1 MSEELRETIKNLQN
15 NPLVKCGSYEFIVDS
30 NITYAEIYILL
41 EFIRSQEQENKKY
54 KEEKRLILKLIIL
67 VIVVLGQAFVI
78 GFGVNLI
85 DDLKATANG
94 YESDR
99 NLCRSQ
105 LDSLTQ
111 ELERM
116 QNE

>member
-1 MSEELRETIKNLQN
+1 MVKNDKLWNFLFVYAVVVSVVMLIEL
-15 NPLVKCGSYEFIVDS
+15 G
-30 NITYAEIYILL
+30 AILL
-41 EFIRSQEQENKKY
+41 
-54 KEEKRLILKLIIL
+54 
-67 VIVVLGQAFVI
+67 
-78 GFGVNLI
+78 GVDII

-111 ELERM
+111 ELERW
-116 QNE
+116 QSE

>member
-1 MSEELRETIKNLQN
+1 MNKEDILWIS
-15 NPLVKCGSYEFIVDS
+15 IV
-30 NITYAEIYILL
+30 
-41 EFIRSQEQENKKY
+41 
-54 KEEKRLILKLIIL
+54 IL
-67 VIVVLGQAFVI
+67 VSIVMVQSFVI

-111 ELERM
+111 ELERW

>member
-1 MSEELRETIKNLQN
+1 MN
-15 NPLVKCGSYEFIVDS
+15 
-30 NITYAEIYILL
+30 
-41 EFIRSQEQENKKY
+41 
-54 KEEKRLILKLIIL
+54 KEEKLWTALIIA
-67 VIVVLGQAFVI
+67 IIIIFGEVLIIAFGI
-78 GFGVNLI
+78 GLI

-111 ELERM
+111 ELERW

>member
-1 MSEELRETIKNLQN
+1 MKT
-15 NPLVKCGSYEFIVDS
+15 
-30 NITYAEIYILL
+30 
-41 EFIRSQEQENKKY
+41 
-54 KEEKRLILKLIIL
+54 KEDKLWTAVIIL
-67 VIVVLGQAFVI
+67 VIMVFELAFAIV
-78 GFGVNLI
+78 FAKDLI

-105 LDSLTQ
+105 LDSLIQ
-111 ELERM
+111 DYERL

>member
-1 MSEELRETIKNLQN
+1 M
-15 NPLVKCGSYEFIVDS
+15 
-30 NITYAEIYILL
+30 
-41 EFIRSQEQENKKY
+41 NKEDK
-54 KEEKRLILKLIIL
+54 LWTALIIA
-67 VIVVLGQAFVI
+67 IIIIFGQVLAI
-78 GFGVNLI
+78 AFGVGLI

-111 ELERM
+111 DYERL
-116 QNE
+116 QND

>member
-1 MSEELRETIKNLQN
+1 MKT
-15 NPLVKCGSYEFIVDS
+15 
-30 NITYAEIYILL
+30 
-41 EFIRSQEQENKKY
+41 
-54 KEEKRLILKLIIL
+54 KEDKLWTALIIL
-67 VIVVLGQAFVI
+67 VIVVLEEAFVI
-78 GFGVNLI
+78 AFAKGLI

-111 ELERM
+111 DYERL

>member
-1 MSEELRETIKNLQN
+1 MKTKEDKLWLA
-15 NPLVKCGSYEFIVDS
+15 L
-30 NITYAEIYILL
+30 ITV
-41 EFIRSQEQENKKY
+41 
-54 KEEKRLILKLIIL
+54 II
-67 VIVVLGQAFVI
+67 IIFGQAFI
-78 GFGVNLI
+78 IAFGVDLI

-111 ELERM
+111 ELERW

>member
-1 MSEELRETIKNLQN
+1 MNKEDKLWLA
-15 NPLVKCGSYEFIVDS
+15 L
-30 NITYAEIYILL
+30 ITAIIII
-41 EFIRSQEQENKKY
+41 FGQA
-54 KEEKRLILKLIIL
+54 LII
-67 VIVVLGQAFVI
+67 A
-78 GFGVNLI
+78 FGVDLI

-111 ELERM
+111 ELERW

>member
-1 MSEELRETIKNLQN
+1 MKT
-15 NPLVKCGSYEFIVDS
+15 
-30 NITYAEIYILL
+30 
-41 EFIRSQEQENKKY
+41 
-54 KEEKRLILKLIIL
+54 KEDKLWTALIIAIIIIFGEAL
-67 VIVVLGQAFVI
+67 IIA
-78 GFGVNLI
+78 FGVDLI
-85 DDLKATANG
+85 NDLKATVNG

-111 ELERM
+111 ELERW

>member
-1 MSEELRETIKNLQN
+1 MNKQD
-15 NPLVKCGSYEFIVDS
+15 VKDMLFIFVFIVAL
-30 NITYAEIYILL
+30 I
-41 EFIRSQEQENKKY
+41 EF
-54 KEEKRLILKLIIL
+54 LAIIL
-67 VIVVLGQAFVI
+67 GKGI
-78 GFGVNLI
+78 I
-85 DDLKATANG
+85 DDLRATANG

>member
-1 MSEELRETIKNLQN
+1 MKT
-15 NPLVKCGSYEFIVDS
+15 
-30 NITYAEIYILL
+30 
-41 EFIRSQEQENKKY
+41 
-54 KEEKRLILKLIIL
+54 KEDKLWTAVIIL
-67 VIVVLGQAFVI
+67 VIMVFELAFAI
-78 GFGVNLI
+78 AFAKNLI

-116 QNE
+116 QNEGNWTC

>member
-1 MSEELRETIKNLQN
+1 MNKEDILWIS
-15 NPLVKCGSYEFIVDS
+15 IV
-30 NITYAEIYILL
+30 
-41 EFIRSQEQENKKY
+41 
-54 KEEKRLILKLIIL
+54 IL
-67 VIVVLGQAFVI
+67 VSIVMVQSFVI

-111 ELERM
+111 ELERW
-116 QNE
+116 QNG

>member
-1 MSEELRETIKNLQN
+1 MKT
-15 NPLVKCGSYEFIVDS
+15 
-30 NITYAEIYILL
+30 
-41 EFIRSQEQENKKY
+41 
-54 KEEKRLILKLIIL
+54 KEEKLWTALIIAI
-67 VIVVLGQAFVI
+67 VIIFGQAFTI
-78 GFGVNLI
+78 AFGVDLI

-111 ELERM
+111 ELERW
-116 QNE
+116 QNDAES

>member
-1 MSEELRETIKNLQN
+1 MNKEDKLW
-15 NPLVKCGSYEFIVDS
+15 
-30 NITYAEIYILL
+30 NILFTYA
-41 EFIRSQEQENKKY
+41 
-54 KEEKRLILKLIIL
+54 
-67 VIVVLGQAFVI
+67 VIVSVVVVIELGVI
-78 GFGVNLI
+78 FLGVDII

-111 ELERM
+111 ELERW
-116 QNE
+116 QNDAES

>member
-1 MSEELRETIKNLQN
+1 MKTKEDKLWLA
-15 NPLVKCGSYEFIVDS
+15 L
-30 NITYAEIYILL
+30 ITA
-41 EFIRSQEQENKKY
+41 
-54 KEEKRLILKLIIL
+54 II
-67 VIVVLGQAFVI
+67 IIFGQAFI
-78 GFGVNLI
+78 IAFGVDLI
-85 DDLKATANG
+85 NDLKATANG

-105 LDSLTQ
+105 LDSLMQ

>member
-1 MSEELRETIKNLQN
+1 M
-15 NPLVKCGSYEFIVDS
+15 
-30 NITYAEIYILL
+30 
-41 EFIRSQEQENKKY
+41 NKEDK
-54 KEEKRLILKLIIL
+54 LWTVLIIAII
-67 VIVVLGQAFVI
+67 VIFGQAFIIDI
-78 GFGVNLI
+78 GVDIIN
-85 DDLKATANG
+85 DLKATANG

-105 LDSLTQ
+105 LDSLKQ

>member
-1 MSEELRETIKNLQN
+1 MNKEDKLWT
-15 NPLVKCGSYEFIVDS
+15 
-30 NITYAEIYILL
+30 ALL
-41 EFIRSQEQENKKY
+41 IA
-54 KEEKRLILKLIIL
+54 IIIIFGQAL
-67 VIVVLGQAFVI
+67 VIA
-78 GFGVNLI
+78 FGVDVIN
-85 DDLKATANG
+85 DLKATAND

-111 ELERM
+111 ELEKW

>member
-1 MSEELRETIKNLQN
+1 MI
-15 NPLVKCGSYEFIVDS
+15 
-30 NITYAEIYILL
+30 A
-41 EFIRSQEQENKKY
+41 
-54 KEEKRLILKLIIL
+54 II
-67 VIVVLGQAFVI
+67 IIFGQAFI
-78 GFGVNLI
+78 IAFGVDLI
-85 DDLKATANG
+85 NDLKATANG

-111 ELERM
+111 ELERW